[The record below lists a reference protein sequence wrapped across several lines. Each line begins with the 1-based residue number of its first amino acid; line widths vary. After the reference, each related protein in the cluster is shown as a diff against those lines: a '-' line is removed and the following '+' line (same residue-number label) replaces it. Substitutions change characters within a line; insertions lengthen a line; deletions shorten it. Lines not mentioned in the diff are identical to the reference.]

1 MRKCRGRQ
9 GQSIDT
15 THDPPLKWLDKTFN
29 LIYSSSRQG
38 PEGNALMHEMG
49 LRTESLDPPH
59 NYVPWVVVDGVHNT
73 TIQNMAMADL
83 TALVCQTYQVY
94 IGS

>member
-1 MRKCRGRQ
+1 
-9 GQSIDT
+9 
-15 THDPPLKWLDKTFN
+15 
-29 LIYSSSRQG
+29 
-38 PEGNALMHEMG
+38 MHEMG

-94 IGS
+94 IGCTALLIIVSSFLHVPSNLSKASCGYTVKKVNDFPLPHRH

>member
-1 MRKCRGRQ
+1 
-9 GQSIDT
+9 
-15 THDPPLKWLDKTFN
+15 
-29 LIYSSSRQG
+29 
-38 PEGNALMHEMG
+38 MHEMG